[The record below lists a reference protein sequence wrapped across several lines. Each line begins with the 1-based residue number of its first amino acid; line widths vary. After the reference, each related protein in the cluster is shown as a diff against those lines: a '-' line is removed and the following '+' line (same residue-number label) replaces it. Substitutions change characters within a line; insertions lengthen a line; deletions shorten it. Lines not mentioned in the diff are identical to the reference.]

1 MCIYTCIYIYIH
13 IIYLYDIATWAWSR
27 LKRYPTH
34 FFVWIKVSNKCKS
47 PGKTLPTTNI
57 SLLPCI
63 HHPNTQVT
71 RVTSPQPLAS
81 ELPVNV
87 EIQRIRRAE
96 LNWHHR
102 WPWKEISKRFTNLR
116 IRATTKKNTTSDQW
130 RHQEEVDGDARIFF
144 PGKGNVPT
152 AKPLCICVPVLL
164 KKGYVSLFHA
174 CQRSCP
180 RVLKNVGKHPDCW
193 CMHKCPCSFWKML
206 NESG

>member
-1 MCIYTCIYIYIH
+1 M
-13 IIYLYDIATWAWSR
+13 S
-27 LKRYPTH
+27 
-34 FFVWIKVSNKCKS
+34 
-47 PGKTLPTTNI
+47 
-57 SLLPCI
+57 SLES
-63 HHPNTQVT
+63 QVT
-71 RVTSPQPLAS
+71 RVTSRPQPLAS
-81 ELPVNV
+81 ELPEKTLKSNESV
-87 EIQRIRRAE
+87 E
-96 LNWHHR
+96 LNWTGII

-116 IRATTKKNTTSDQW
+116 IRATTKKNTTFDQW